1 MNAATSAYDVVTLGE
16 TMLRFSPPGLQRL
29 EQATAY
35 EIHVGGSESNTAV
48 GLARLG
54 LRVAWLSRLG
64 ENALGRIIA
73 AEITRQGVDCQH
85 ICWAAGERV
94 GTYFIENAPPPRGIQ
109 LLYDRAHSAMSR
121 MQPQDLPAAVFAPGS
136 GRLLH
141 LTGITPALSE
151 TAAATCRR
159 ALQLARAAGWRISF
173 DLNYR
178 SKLWSAAE
186 ARAGCE
192 YFLSHV
198 DWLLL
203 PLADVQLLFP
213 ELAGEEETPAAVLA
227 RLGERY
233 PVATI
238 VLTLSAAGSRARGS
252 DGRQYAQAAIPQEGQ
267 WQARI
272 GAGDAFNAGFL
283 AAMLTEGEDLAE
295 ALRWGAAGAALKF
308 TILGDM
314 PLWQRAELLAL
325 LAEETSAVSR

>member
-1 MNAATSAYDVVTLGE
+1 MSAYDVVTLGE
-16 TMLRFSPPGLQRL
+16 TMLRFSPPGLLRL
-29 EQATAY
+29 EQAKTV
-35 EIHVGGSESNTAV
+35 EVQVGGSESNTAV

-54 LRVAWLSRLG
+54 KRVAWLSRLG
-64 ENALGRIIA
+64 KNALGRIIA
-73 AEITRQGVDCQH
+73 AEIARHGVDCQH
-85 ICWAAGERV
+85 VCWAAGERV

-121 MQPQDLPAAVFAPGS
+121 MQPQDLPGEVFAPGS
-136 GRLLH
+136 ARLLH

-151 TAAATCRR
+151 AAAATCQR
-159 ALQLARAAGWRISF
+159 AVDLARQAGWRISF

-192 YFLSHV
+192 YFLSHA

-213 ELAGEEETPAAVLA
+213 ELAGREETPAAVLD

-233 PVATI
+233 PAATI
-238 VLTLSAAGSRARGS
+238 VLTLGAAGSRARGS
-252 DGRQYAQAAIPQEGQ
+252 DGRQYAQAALPQEGQ

-272 GAGDAFNAGFL
+272 GAGDAFNAAFL
-283 AAMLTEGEDLAE
+283 AAMLEEGEDITT
-295 ALRWGAAGAALKF
+295 ALRWGVAGAALKF

-314 PLWQRAELLAL
+314 PLWQRAELEAL
-325 LAEETSAVSR
+325 LAEETTTVSR